1 MAVANITNAALV
13 TPSGFRLSAM
23 ISREINL
30 LLTDT
35 FNLRNSEYITYAGS
49 VNGIGSNVISVRSY
63 GLGGRDLFNDA
74 ANEDDD
80 KSGTFADVEVEVSNI
95 TVARK
100 YLIRK
105 ISDMASMVGF
115 GDRDLDPF
123 VLAADM
129 ANSYEAKFAD
139 MTADAASSFTS
150 FKGNSSDE
158 MSVDVFFNGIF
169 GLEQADS
176 FYGADPSYAAVL
188 HPKALTELQDSL
200 RNETSNAVSMMQATE
215 DMLQAKGKGF
225 VGRLFGV
232 DLYRSKYVNE
242 SAGAYESFMMAK
254 GALGYADGIPMSLPN
269 AVDFIQEGKVLV
281 EMERTGMSALT
292 NVIGHCYLGIA
303 IIRDSKG
310 LLLKSTT

>member
-1 MAVANITNAALV
+1 MAVANITNAALTV
-13 TPSGFRLSAM
+13 SNFRLAAM

-35 FNLRNSEYITYAGS
+35 ASLRNTDKISYVGS
-49 VNGIGSNVISVRSY
+49 VNGLGSNVISVRKY
-63 GLGGRDLFNDA
+63 GLGGRDLFNDSLA
-74 ANEDDD
+74 EDTDN
-80 KSGTFADVEVEVSNI
+80 SGTYADVAVEVANN
-95 TVARK
+95 TVASK

-105 ISDMASMVGF
+105 ISDMASMVGY
-115 GDRDLDPF
+115 GDRDLNPF
-123 VLAADM
+123 ILAADM

-139 MTADAASSFTS
+139 MTADAASAFTTI
-150 FKGNSSDE
+150 KGNATDE

-176 FYGADPSYAAVL
+176 FRGADPEFCAVL

-200 RNETSNAVSMMQATE
+200 RNETSNAVSMMQATAE
-215 DMLQAKGKGF
+215 MLQAKGKGY
-225 VGRLFGV
+225 VGKLFGV
-232 DLYRSKYVNE
+232 DIYRSMYVNN
-242 SAGAYESFMMAK
+242 AGGAYESFMISK

-292 NVIGHCYLGIA
+292 NVIGHCYLGLG
-303 IIRDSKG
+303 IIDDDKG